1 MDNNFKYKNF
11 DDLIKE
17 MIEPSQIDTDIL
29 EQKENLNPDIWDD
42 DSKMNDDVRKAML
55 LNAYEFIKSLKI
67 DNLKIKDIILTGSI
81 ANYNWNQ
88 YSDID
93 IHILL
98 DFEQISGNKDFVGEF
113 FKTKK
118 NIWNDKRDIQIKG
131 YDVELYVQDIN
142 EEHTSKGI
150 YSILQDEWITK
161 PIRQMIT
168 IDVNNI
174 RQKTSDFINIIDD
187 IPKIKNTKKIL
198 EVIEFLK
205 EKIRKYRQSGL
216 QNYGVYSTENLV
228 FKLLRNYGYL
238 DKLSKYKE
246 QIINN
251 KLTLE
256 NY

>member
-1 MDNNFKYKNF
+1 MDYNFKNKDF

-17 MIEPSQIDTDIL
+17 IIEPSQVDTDIL
-29 EQKENLNPDIWDD
+29 EQKDNLNPDIWDD
-42 DSKMNDDVRKAML
+42 DSKMNDEVRKTML

-93 IHILL
+93 IHVLL
-98 DFEQISGNKDFVGEF
+98 DFEQISKNKEFVEEF
-113 FKTKK
+113 FRTKK

-142 EEHTSKGI
+142 ESHTSKGI
-150 YSILQDEWITK
+150 YSILYNEWVTK
-161 PIRQMIT
+161 PIKQMIT

-174 RQKTSDFINIIDD
+174 KQKTSDFMNMIDD
-187 IPKIKNTKKIL
+187 IPKIKDPNKIL
-198 EVIEFLK
+198 ESINFLK

-216 QNYGVYSTENLV
+216 ERYGVYSTENLV

-238 DKLSKYKE
+238 DKLTEYKN